1 MLLLFSVCF
10 VCLVSVTCCFGRFAF
25 KKNGSMIIVDLKI
38 FGRCDEF
45 MWLSFH
51 QASERLTLARAELP
65 TAQGQLALCTACSQR
80 SQTRAKVS

>member
-1 MLLLFSVCF
+1 MLLFSF
-10 VCLVSVTCCFGRFAF
+10 VFRRFSFCDMFFWKICVSYTDDY
-25 KKNGSMIIVDLKI
+25 IVDLKI

-51 QASERLTLARAELP
+51 QASERLTLAGAEPP